1 MEIICIVLILL
12 LISAVSAVCFYIFV
26 YPELKIK
33 DSFKL
38 IITAAALNKLLFTG
52 SGYLTSSYF
61 SRSKDLSFYKALSAF
76 LLLEALGVFLW
87 IGMGIYFGVKLVIK
101 MPSIIILIL
110 AFLLLLLVMIWSQ
123 RQKFTKAARNILI
136 TFKNM
141 GKRVP
146 LIMPLIILN
155 MVLSIVYYFS
165 LFRIFNFHP
174 ELLSIIKIISISFT
188 VGYLSLAPAGL
199 GFKDTGMV
207 LLLVNSGLKLNTA
220 ISLAILDRVIVTVFW
235 AILGS
240 IFGYDLIK
248 EEIRKRFKKKFTN

>member
-1 MEIICIVLILL
+1 MVLILL
-12 LISAVSAVCFYIFV
+12 LISAVSAVCFHIFV

-38 IITAAALNKLLFTG
+38 IVTATALNKLLFTG

-155 MVLSIVYYFS
+155 MMLFIAYYFF

-174 ELLSIIKIISISFT
+174 KFLTIIKIISISFT
-188 VGYLSLAPAGL
+188 VGYLSPAPAGL
-199 GFKDTGMV
+199 
-207 LLLVNSGLKLNTA
+207 
-220 ISLAILDRVIVTVFW
+220 
-235 AILGS
+235 
-240 IFGYDLIK
+240 
-248 EEIRKRFKKKFTN
+248 

>member
-1 MEIICIVLILL
+1 MEIIWIVLILL
-12 LISAVSAVCFYIFV
+12 LISVVSAVCFYIFV

-33 DSFKL
+33 ESFKL

-52 SGYLTSSYF
+52 SGYLTSSYL
-61 SRSKDLSFYKALSAF
+61 SRNKDLSFYKALSAF
-76 LLLEALGVFLW
+76 LLLEALGVSLW
-87 IGMGIYFGVKLVIK
+87 IGMGVYFGVKLVIK
-101 MPSIIILIL
+101 VPSIIILVL
-110 AFLLLLLVMIWSQ
+110 AFLLLLMLWLQ
-123 RQKFTKAARNILI
+123 RQKFIKAAKNILM

-146 LIMPLIILN
+146 LIIPLIILN
-155 MVLSIVYYFS
+155 MVLSIAYYFL

-174 ELLSIIKIISISFT
+174 GFLSIIKIISISFT
-188 VGYLSLAPAGL
+188 VGYLSPAPAGL

-240 IFGYDLIK
+240 IFSYDLIK
-248 EEIRKRFKKKFTN
+248 EEIKRRFKRKHN